1 MINQSILNSIHLRLI
16 GKESQLKVAQFLRK
30 LDSKIELNNQII
42 SNLEELA
49 STLFKRWFVEFE
61 FPDKNGN
68 PYKSSGGKMID
79 SELGEIP
86 ESFSVEN
93 FGSHIKYIS
102 KGTTPTKKDLLSS
115 KSIKNVK
122 YLKVKDIPSVGMINY
137 KNLEEIPEDVHEK
150 QLKRSA
156 LKKGDIILS
165 IAGTIG
171 RVNIISSET
180 ELNTNQA
187 VSFIRLNEERFQ
199 YYYLQLLKSKYYQQ
213 ILQKK
218 IVQAVQANLS
228 LSEIKKMKIVVP
240 PKEVISSFTIVIDNL
255 YSNIISTD
263 REKNNL
269 EELRDLLLPKLLSG
283 EIELPEDEEV

>member
-1 MINQSILNSIHLRLI
+1 M
-16 GKESQLKVAQFLRK
+16 
-30 LDSKIELNNQII
+30 
-42 SNLEELA
+42 
-49 STLFKRWFVEFE
+49 
-61 FPDKNGN
+61 
-68 PYKSSGGKMID
+68 
-79 SELGEIP
+79 
-86 ESFSVEN
+86 
-93 FGSHIKYIS
+93 
-102 KGTTPTKKDLLSS
+102 
-115 KSIKNVK
+115 
-122 YLKVKDIPSVGMINY
+122 
-137 KNLEEIPEDVHEK
+137 
-150 QLKRSA
+150 
-156 LKKGDIILS
+156 
-165 IAGTIG
+165 
-171 RVNIISSET
+171 
-180 ELNTNQA
+180 
-187 VSFIRLNEERFQ
+187 RLNEERFQ